1 MNYHFCATTV
11 MLLIKYLRRDKKIKL
26 SSLLMGLFRD
36 NETNNLN
43 GTDHGY
49 KSQLARGKSVE
60 YFTSMAD
67 DLNSGLP

>member
-1 MNYHFCATTV
+1 
-11 MLLIKYLRRDKKIKL
+11 
-26 SSLLMGLFRD
+26 MGLFRD

-43 GTDHGY
+43 GTDHDY
-49 KSQLARGKSVE
+49 KSQLARGKSVG